1 MDSDRVLVMDAGESV
16 EFGTPHDLL
25 QMPVGI
31 FKEMVLAT
39 GPSESERLIQIAKQ
53 KHDEIGANQ

>member
-1 MDSDRVLVMDAGESV
+1 MLVMDAGESV

-25 QMPVGI
+25 QMPVGV

-39 GPSESERLIQIAKQ
+39 GPAESERLIATAKQ
-53 KHDEIGANQ
+53 KYEEMATA